1 MTPQEKEHYTKLA
14 EHYNSDRDCNSC
26 IHHTE
31 KGCSAWECK
40 YVSREQALRAV
51 EAWKKEKKGVFDDLE
66 LTEEEIRAFSNSFAR
81 ALDPEWQ
88 EAHAKM
94 GFYSPMYELEKA
106 LGEVGEKE

>member
-1 MTPQEKEHYTKLA
+1 MTMEEKA
-14 EHYNSDRDCNSC
+14 
-26 IHHTE
+26 
-31 KGCSAWECK
+31 
-40 YVSREQALRAV
+40 
-51 EAWKKEKKGVFDDLE
+51 KKGVFDDLK

-94 GFYSPMYELEKA
+94 GFYSPMYELEKT